1 MAEPKRYTAQTLTP
15 TTPDRF
21 MGYKTRKVEGYYVQ
35 HLTATPYPICTKE
48 EHDKFVA
55 DHTKHYIF
63 DSGFSD
69 WGLPTNLEQY
79 EIDIT
84 TLEEVE

>member
-1 MAEPKRYTAQTLTP
+1 MEPKQYKAICRVKNDP
-15 TTPDRF
+15 F
-21 MGYKTRKVEGYYVQ
+21 MGNHDREVTGYYVK

-55 DHTKHYIF
+55 EHTKHYIF

-69 WGLPTNLEQY
+69 WGLPTQLDKY